1 MSGSDEEG
9 MGPRIAAI
17 VAALL
22 LAVGNPAWP
31 SVGAALLACAAFA
44 WQARTHRAE
53 SAALTRASHTDPL
66 TGCLNRR
73 GFEAQA
79 DEAIRTAAHEGRP
92 VGVIALDLDGFKQ
105 VNDSGGHA
113 AGDRVLRE
121 VGNRLLRAA
130 GRGALIGRLGGD
142 EFALLLYGADED
154 AASAAAAR
162 LDAALADVTRAS
174 IGVASMPRH
183 GTALDALLAWADAH
197 LYETKLRRRLQR
209 RRLIPSPAC
218 SAELSYPRS

>member
-1 MSGSDEEG
+1 
-9 MGPRIAAI
+9 MGPRIAAV
-17 VAALL
+17 VAALVL
-22 LAVGNPAWP
+22 LAGAPGWP
-31 SVGAALLACAAFA
+31 SAVAALLACAAFA
-44 WQARTHRAE
+44 WQARNHSAE
-53 SAALTRASHTDPL
+53 SAALTHASHTDPL

-73 GFEAQA
+73 GFEARA
-79 DEAIRTAAHEGRP
+79 REVIRAAAEEGRP

-121 VGNRLLRAA
+121 VGSRLTGAA
-130 GRGALIGRLGGD
+130 GRGTLIGRLGGD
-142 EFALLLYGADED
+142 EFALLLDGADED

-162 LDAALADVTRAS
+162 LDAALAGVTRAS
-174 IGVASMPRH
+174 IGVAAMPRH

-209 RRLIPSPAC
+209 RRLIPSATC
-218 SAELSYPRS
+218 SAELSSPRS